1 LWEGRFTSQALL
13 DDAAVLSCMAYVDLN
28 PIRAETFNAAGLNS
42 STAKQHKLDMK
53 KAETL
58 ITAHYTM
65 NDELSYLKDANFYQV
80 CL

>member
-1 LWEGRFTSQALL
+1 LVITGHSLGGGLAS
-13 DDAAVLSCMAYVDLN
+13 AASLATG
-28 PIRAETFNAAGLNS
+28 IRAETFNAAGLNS